1 METFIWPTF
10 FWTTGISVFLAGVVS
25 YYVARA
31 TASRERVIAEELD
44 ALDEYGRSLERARK
58 ACFVKAHR
66 VGAPDTRLE
75 DAAKIGESLS
85 ALGETID
92 AKSRRL
98 PVARRA
104 AADALAARL
113 GAIMGLAN
121 SAIDVET
128 FFGNVAGLDKRLES
142 ERDAVEEFRA
152 RIVGH

>member
-1 METFIWPTF
+1 MDTFNWLTF
-10 FWTTGISVFLAGVVS
+10 FWSTGISVVLAGIVS

-31 TASRERVIAEELD
+31 TANRERVIAEELG
-44 ALDEYGRSLERARK
+44 ALDEYSRSLERARK

-92 AKSRRL
+92 AKVRRL
-98 PVARRA
+98 PIARRA
-104 AADALAARL
+104 TADALAARL

-128 FFGNVAGLDKRLES
+128 FFGNVAGLDTHLEA
-142 ERDAVEEFRA
+142 ERDAVEELRA